1 MSQTTL
7 FPNWKELAKVIAAAE
22 DDKPAGFYTDTD
34 IADLLDTEPGTQDFS
49 FQWMQCRDY
58 LLKTYGI
65 EFMRVKAPIR
75 GYKAMSDT
83 EKVNV
88 GFTRRMKKTRRN
100 ANRMSRVVGSVNRN
114 ALSAD
119 DARAHDQNMAKA
131 GLLEGLLHQLPRG
144 VTSLR
149 VTVDI
154 SRDMPGLMP

>member
-22 DDKPAGFYTDTD
+22 DDKPAGFYTDAD
-34 IADLLDTEPGTQDFS
+34 IANLLDTEPGTQDFS
-49 FQWMQCRDY
+49 FQWMQCRDH

-65 EFMRVKAPIR
+65 EFMRVKAPVR